1 MKYQLQ
7 NEKIIVTVASKG
19 AEMQSMIKDG
29 QEYLWNGDETYW
41 ADRSP
46 LLFPYVG
53 RFTDGKYKIGEKE
66 YEMEIHGFAKNSEF
80 SLIKQTKDQLMLEL
94 RNTECTYRL
103 YPFQFCLR
111 VLYTLVDQ
119 EIRIEYKVY
128 NLSDSWMYFG
138 MGGHPGFRLPM
149 EEGVKFEDYYLEFG
163 EECYPDRIGHTEACF
178 LSGENKRYLLEE
190 NRRLRLRHELFD
202 EDAIVLQSMADR
214 VTLKTDQGS
223 RKVTLYYPQLPY
235 LGIWHVPKTTA
246 PYVCVEPWTSLPSR
260 QGIIEDIR
268 FKPDLIRLKEQE
280 EYCNCWSIKI
290 E

>member
-1 MKYQLQ
+1 
-7 NEKIIVTVASKG
+7 
-19 AEMQSMIKDG
+19 
-29 QEYLWNGDETYW
+29 
-41 ADRSP
+41 
-46 LLFPYVG
+46 
-53 RFTDGKYKIGEKE
+53 
-66 YEMEIHGFAKNSEF
+66 
-80 SLIKQTKDQLMLEL
+80 
-94 RNTECTYRL
+94 
-103 YPFQFCLR
+103 
-111 VLYTLVDQ
+111 
-119 EIRIEYKVY
+119 
-128 NLSDSWMYFG
+128 

-178 LSGENKRYLLEE
+178 LSGENKRYPLEE

-290 E
+290 

>member
-66 YEMEIHGFAKNSEF
+66 YEMGIHGFAKNSEF

-94 RNTECTYRL
+94 CNTECTYRL

-111 VLYTLVDQ
+111 VLYTLVNTRF
-119 EIRIEYKVY
+119 IICRIPGCILEWAGILV
-128 NLSDSWMYFG
+128 FG
-138 MGGHPGFRLPM
+138 CRW
-149 EEGVKFEDYYLEFG
+149 
-163 EECYPDRIGHTEACF
+163 
-178 LSGENKRYLLEE
+178 KR
-190 NRRLRLRHELFD
+190 
-202 EDAIVLQSMADR
+202 A
-214 VTLKTDQGS
+214 
-223 RKVTLYYPQLPY
+223 
-235 LGIWHVPKTTA
+235 
-246 PYVCVEPWTSLPSR
+246 
-260 QGIIEDIR
+260 
-268 FKPDLIRLKEQE
+268 
-280 EYCNCWSIKI
+280 
-290 E
+290 